1 MKKPTL
7 ILANATIWAA
17 VILACS
23 IALQGTEAF
32 QDIQAILAG
41 GAVVSMFVL
50 TVSGKETTSKWKD
63 PPGGLGF

>member
-7 ILANATIWAA
+7 ILANAIIWAA

-32 QDIQAILAG
+32 QAIQAILAG
-41 GAVVSMFVL
+41 GAVTSMFAL
-50 TVSGKETTSKWKD
+50 AVSGKQTTSK
-63 PPGGLGF
+63 PE